1 MDRRT
6 VTMRHE
12 YLGFLLRSLEQKLCS
27 ALLCPDM
34 THERDLKQ
42 PAL

>member
-6 VTMRHE
+6 VTMRHVNPE
-12 YLGFLLRSLEQKLCS
+12 FLLRSLEQELCS